1 MPLITRQDKG
11 DKLTIQEMDGNLTYL
26 EQYSI
31 NLSEE
36 IGVVDET
43 VGNLSGEVAG
53 LIGYP
58 YSVIALTDSDYKFG
72 NYSLTYGDLGKLL
85 LSGNQEANVTITIP
99 TSIEFIEGD
108 TITIIR
114 TGAGK
119 VQIITGEGG
128 TIFSSGNKRFIANT
142 YESVKIICTRSE
154 FFLLGDLSI
163 S

>member
-36 IGVVDET
+36 IGIVDET
-43 VGNLSGEVAG
+43 VGNLSGQVAG

-58 YSVIALTDSDYKFG
+58 YSVRDLSYKFG
-72 NYSLTYGDLGKLL
+72 NYTLTYEDLGKLL

-114 TGAGK
+114 TGEGT
-119 VQIITGEGG
+119 VQIITEEGG

-142 YESVKIICTRSE
+142 YESVKIICTESA